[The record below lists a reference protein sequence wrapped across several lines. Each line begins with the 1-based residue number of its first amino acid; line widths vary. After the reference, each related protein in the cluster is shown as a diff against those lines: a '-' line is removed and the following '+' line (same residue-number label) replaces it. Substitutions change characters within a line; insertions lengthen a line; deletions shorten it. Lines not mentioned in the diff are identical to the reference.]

1 MYTAT
6 IPNGMAP
13 APGMGDRIAAA
24 TGVSEPS
31 EIGTERQE
39 APDGTRR
46 IPHAGMALAALAV
59 VAVVVALH
67 HARAFIVPLLIGI
80 LASYSLRPLVD
91 GLERLRLPRAIGA
104 ALVMSMLVAGGV
116 WVAHSLR
123 PEATALIEKLP
134 DAARKL
140 RQNLSESRKSG
151 PSALQ
156 SVNEAASELQR
167 VATEAARAPGG
178 RRAVDA
184 APSASGWLNDYA
196 MAQSAFLVSVAAQTP
211 VVLLLAYFLLV
222 SGDHFRRKLVRIVGP
237 SLSRKKDT
245 LRILEGI
252 ETQVQRHLLATI
264 LSNVLIGVGTWLAFK
279 AMGLDEAGVWGV
291 CAGVL
296 HFIPYLGSVLLAA
309 AVGVAGFLQFGSLEQ
324 AISVAGVAL
333 LVASAVSMGF
343 MTWLQS
349 RFSHVN
355 SAVLFIA
362 LLFFGW
368 LWGAAGLLLGAPLLA
383 IVKVVCDGVEPLNP
397 VGELLG
403 R

>member
-39 APDGTRR
+39 APDGTRW
-46 IPHAGMALAALAV
+46 IPYAGTALAALAV

-167 VATEAARAPGG
+167 VATEAARAPGE

-196 MAQSAFLVSVAAQTP
+196 MAQSAFLVSVAAQTH
-211 VVLLLAYFLLV
+211 
-222 SGDHFRRKLVRIVGP
+222 S
-237 SLSRKKDT
+237 
-245 LRILEGI
+245 
-252 ETQVQRHLLATI
+252 
-264 LSNVLIGVGTWLAFK
+264 
-279 AMGLDEAGVWGV
+279 
-291 CAGVL
+291 
-296 HFIPYLGSVLLAA
+296 
-309 AVGVAGFLQFGSLEQ
+309 SLEKTP
-324 AISVAGVAL
+324 G
-333 LVASAVSMGF
+333 
-343 MTWLQS
+343 
-349 RFSHVN
+349 
-355 SAVLFIA
+355 
-362 LLFFGW
+362 
-368 LWGAAGLLLGAPLLA
+368 
-383 IVKVVCDGVEPLNP
+383 C
-397 VGELLG
+397 G
-403 R
+403 RRG